1 MEQKYKLLV
10 IEDNNE
16 MRENIAEILELSGYE
31 VSTAAD
37 GLQGVQAA
45 RQHKPDLILCDIM
58 MPNLDGFGVL
68 KILQQDSQL
77 KSTPFVFLTA
87 KAEKDDFRKGMN
99 LGAEDYLLKPFED
112 SDLLQV
118 IETKLEKYRELS
130 RNRSSKILSGLIDF
144 NTLEKFPAVHELLAQ
159 SESREFGK
167 KSKLW
172 HTNDKVNQIYFVE
185 SGTLKEGQETVGGKE
200 FIFQFYHGPVF
211 AGISHLFQLSYHSH
225 CEVIETAIIK
235 TVSKKAIEE
244 IILKENLWTSFQH
257 YFSQL
262 CQDHLSRLAINSFGN
277 VREKVA
283 FHLFYLH
290 KRSNHK
296 VLQLSREDLAS
307 FCGIAKETL
316 IRCLAELKEEK
327 LLEISTHGIHLLHPT
342 KLEALFM

>member
-1 MEQKYKLLV
+1 MDQKHKLLV
-10 IEDNNE
+10 IEDNSE

-31 VSTAAD
+31 VFTAAD
-37 GLQGVQAA
+37 GLLGVQAA
-45 RQHKPDLILCDIM
+45 RQNKPDLILCDIM

-68 KILQQDSQL
+68 KILQQDTQL
-77 KSTPFVFLTA
+77 KNTPFIFLTA
-87 KAEKDDFRKGMN
+87 KAEKEDFRKGMN

-144 NTLEKFPAVHELLAQ
+144 HALQNYPAIKELLDA

-185 SGTLKEGQETVGGKE
+185 SGILKEGQETVGGKE
-200 FIFQFYHGPVF
+200 FIFSFYDGPAF
-211 AGISHLFQLSYHSH
+211 AGLSHLFQLSFHSH
-225 CEVIETAIIK
+225 CEVIETALIK
-235 TVSKKAIEE
+235 SISKKALEE

-283 FHLFYLH
+283 FHLFYLY
-290 KRSNHK
+290 KKFDKKS
-296 VLQLSREDLAS
+296 LQLSREDMAS

-327 LLEISTHGIHLLHPT
+327 LIEISSHGIHIVHPA
-342 KLEALFM
+342 KLEGLYL